1 MNNPPRNHLLR
12 TTVEEMGL
20 GKCEEEAAEEQRMK
34 GKALGSI
41 SRRKTRGRGGIIK
54 EVRGHPPNY

>member
-12 TTVEEMGL
+12 TTVEEMGW
-20 GKCEEEAAEEQRMK
+20 ESVREEAAEEQRMK

-41 SRRKTRGRGGIIK
+41 SRRKTS
-54 EVRGHPPNY
+54 EEEES

>member
-1 MNNPPRNHLLR
+1 MNSPPRNHLLR

-34 GKALGSI
+34 GKALRMPQRSQKNREEEE
-41 SRRKTRGRGGIIK
+41 S
-54 EVRGHPPNY
+54 